1 MHRRTFL
8 AAGLGV
14 LLHNTRAPGGDCP
27 NLECRLPAVNPRP
40 FPIAQAG
47 RLERPA
53 ATIKRPLWSSLSIL
67 EKARAFSTLYKAYR
81 TMASMAPSNPR
92 SLAFQAWLHQYYCCK
107 HPEGSSEI
115 IPGAVRN
122 IHSTSDFLPWHRAFL
137 FFHERIIQ
145 SVSGDRN
152 FRLPVWDWESP
163 CGYQAPWAYDP
174 GLLPTGMPCVC
185 EARKEAV
192 YQVNSSVLQGWLQS
206 ANDAEFMGQPAPQ
219 PPNTST
225 ADPGCAYM
233 GPHSNVHI
241 VLNGYMRQ
249 VEVAAV
255 DPVFYAHHANVDR
268 YWEHWHNHYHFPDSW
283 PSWSVYYFYDGFHRT
298 KKPRL
303 VKVTPAELLHPEE
316 LGYCYDRPSV
326 AIPTQV
332 IVAKRPDDR
341 SPLFFAPDCLA
352 ELRKFLHLGNG
363 TDDLIRLL
371 ERPGDQSIPARV
383 SARVEPKAGR
393 FYYLAI
399 AGVGGDP
406 IPIGGFGAFVDKHA
420 PAARL
425 CVPLSVDLKTLAQIW
440 QAIQSRD
447 GFLVLL
453 ALARDDSARM
463 RPDPSGRG
471 PIDGVW
477 AAATGARF
485 EFLLP
490 DENRS

>member
-1 MHRRTFL
+1 MTTYDPAVSGSRGACTYHSGAQYCIPQSGTAQEKIWASELGGPMHRRTFL

-192 YQVNSSVLQGWLQS
+192 YQVNSSVLQGWLQ
-206 ANDAEFMGQPAPQ
+206 MRLHGAPFK
-219 PPNTST
+219 
-225 ADPGCAYM
+225 C
-233 GPHSNVHI
+233 PHCIERVHAS
-241 VLNGYMRQ
+241 GGGGSR
-249 VEVAAV
+249 
-255 DPVFYAHHANVDR
+255 
-268 YWEHWHNHYHFPDSW
+268 
-283 PSWSVYYFYDGFHRT
+283 
-298 KKPRL
+298 
-303 VKVTPAELLHPEE
+303 
-316 LGYCYDRPSV
+316 
-326 AIPTQV
+326 
-332 IVAKRPDDR
+332 
-341 SPLFFAPDCLA
+341 
-352 ELRKFLHLGNG
+352 
-363 TDDLIRLL
+363 
-371 ERPGDQSIPARV
+371 RPGLLR
-383 SARVEPKAGR
+383 
-393 FYYLAI
+393 
-399 AGVGGDP
+399 
-406 IPIGGFGAFVDKHA
+406 A
-420 PAARL
+420 PR
-425 CVPLSVDLKTLAQIW
+425 Q
-440 QAIQSRD
+440 R
-447 GFLVLL
+447 
-453 ALARDDSARM
+453 
-463 RPDPSGRG
+463 
-471 PIDGVW
+471 
-477 AAATGARF
+477 
-485 EFLLP
+485 
-490 DENRS
+490 